1 MKDALQT
8 DPLRALRLKVDRPGH
23 GYTPFQAKKRME
35 LLRRNFV
42 KRHTEEQARLDIHER
57 IRRAQAQEALRSE
70 RALIR
75 GFAPRRDA
83 LPPHLRVRLSEIE
96 GLLVN
101 DQRARGPRA
110 DARATPQADV

>member
-70 RALIR
+70 RVVELPVELFSTNSHHLLSAAEHL
-75 GFAPRRDA
+75 AAYVDA
-83 LPPHLRVRLSEIE
+83 L
-96 GLLVN
+96 
-101 DQRARGPRA
+101 D
-110 DARATPQADV
+110 